1 MLWAAH
7 PPSTPAFLFR
17 SAAQKELRSSR
28 AADRQTNIMIDTHTH
43 LYSEE
48 FNEDRTEVIGRA
60 LKKGVSKFYLPA
72 IDSETHEKMLTLESE
87 YPGQIF
93 AMMGLHPCYVKPESW
108 EKELKIVE
116 DYLNQRSF
124 PAIGEIGIDLYWDK
138 CTLDIQVKA
147 FEQQI
152 DWAIQKDLPI
162 VIHTRESFDE
172 VFEVLERKKHQKL
185 RGIFHCFS
193 GNLEQAKHAV
203 DLNFLLGIGGVVTF
217 KNGKIDQFL
226 HEIPLDKIVLE
237 TDSPYL
243 APVPHR
249 GKRNESSYLDLV
261 AGKLVNIYGKDF
273 SEIDRITTENAER
286 LFSKK

>member
-1 MLWAAH
+1 
-7 PPSTPAFLFR
+7 
-17 SAAQKELRSSR
+17 
-28 AADRQTNIMIDTHTH
+28 MIDTHTH
-43 LYSEE
+43 LYAEE
-48 FNEDRTEVIGRA
+48 FDADRKEAIQRA
-60 LKKGVSKFYLPA
+60 LDKGITKFYLPA
-72 IDSETHEKMLTLESE
+72 IDSGSHGKMLQLETE
-87 YPGQIF
+87 YPGQIIS
-93 AMMGLHPCYVKPESW
+93 MMGLHPCYVKPESW
-108 EKELKIVE
+108 EKELETVKN
-116 DYLNQRSF
+116 YLDQRAF

-138 CTLDIQVKA
+138 TTLDIQVKA

-152 DWAIQKDLPI
+152 DWAIEKDLPI

-172 VFEVLERKKHQKL
+172 TFAVLERKRHPKL

-193 GNLEQAKHAV
+193 GDLDQAKHAV
-203 DLNFLLGIGGVVTF
+203 DLNFILGIGGVVTF

-226 HEIPLDKIVLE
+226 NEIPLDKIVLE

-286 LFSKK
+286 VFGN

>member
-1 MLWAAH
+1 
-7 PPSTPAFLFR
+7 
-17 SAAQKELRSSR
+17 
-28 AADRQTNIMIDTHTH
+28 MIDTHTH

-48 FNEDRTEVIGRA
+48 FDQDRNEMIARA
-60 LKKGVSKFYLPA
+60 INKGVSKFYLPA
-72 IDSETHEKMLTLESE
+72 INSETHHKMFALETE
-87 YPGQIF
+87 YPNQMVS
-93 AMMGLHPCYVKPESW
+93 MMGLHPCYVKPESW
-108 EKELKIVE
+108 QEELKLVE

-124 PAIGEIGIDLYWDK
+124 AAIGEIGIDLHWDK
-138 CTLDIQVKA
+138 TTLDIQVKA

-152 DWAIQKDLPI
+152 DWAIERDLPI

-172 VFEVLERKKHQKL
+172 VFEVLDRKKHPKL

-193 GNLEQAKHAV
+193 GDLEQAKRAIA
-203 DLNFLLGIGGVVTF
+203 LGFILGIGGVVTF

-226 HEIPLDKIVLE
+226 NEIPLDKIVLE

-261 AGKLVNIYGKDF
+261 AGKLVTIYNKDF
-273 SEIDRITTENAER
+273 SEIDKITTENAER
-286 LFSKK
+286 MFSM

>member
-1 MLWAAH
+1 
-7 PPSTPAFLFR
+7 
-17 SAAQKELRSSR
+17 
-28 AADRQTNIMIDTHTH
+28 MIDTHTH

-48 FNEDRTEVIGRA
+48 FDNDREEVIQKA
-60 LKKGVSKFYLPA
+60 LQKGVTAFYLPA
-72 IDSETHEKMLTLESE
+72 IDSESHDKMLQLESA
-87 YPGQIF
+87 YPEHIF
-93 AMMGLHPCYVKPESW
+93 SMMGLHPCYVKPESW
-108 EKELKIVE
+108 EQELEIVKN
-116 DYLNQRSF
+116 YLDQKHF

-138 CTLDIQVKA
+138 STLDIQIKA

-152 DWAIQKDLPI
+152 DWAIEKNLPI

-172 VFEVLERKKHQKL
+172 TFEVLERKKHPKL

-193 GNLEQAKHAV
+193 GNADQAKHAL

-226 HEIPLDKIVLE
+226 HEIPLEKIVLE

-249 GKRNESSYLDLV
+249 GKRNESSYLDLIV
-261 AGKLVNIYGKDF
+261 GKLVNIYNKDF
-273 SEIDRITTENAER
+273 SEISRITTENAKR
-286 LFSKK
+286 IFQ

>member
-1 MLWAAH
+1 
-7 PPSTPAFLFR
+7 
-17 SAAQKELRSSR
+17 
-28 AADRQTNIMIDTHTH
+28 MIDTHTH
-43 LYSEE
+43 LYAEE
-48 FNEDRTEVIGRA
+48 FDDDRKEAIQRA
-60 LKKGVSKFYLPA
+60 LDKGITKFYLPA
-72 IDSETHEKMLTLESE
+72 IDSASHEKMLELEAE
-87 YPGQIF
+87 YSGDVY

-108 EKELKIVE
+108 EAELETVKN
-116 DYLNQRSF
+116 YLDSRTF

-138 CTLDIQVKA
+138 TTLDIQIQA
-147 FEQQI
+147 FEKQI
-152 DWAIQKDLPI
+152 DWAIEMDLPI

-172 VFEVLERKKHQKL
+172 TFEVLERKKHPRL

-193 GNLEQAKHAV
+193 GTLEQAKHAI
-203 DLNFLLGIGGVVTF
+203 DLNFILGIGGVVTF

-226 HEIPLDKIVLE
+226 HEVPLEKIVLE

-273 SEIDRITTENAER
+273 SEIDRITTENAMR
-286 LFSKK
+286 IFNTQR